1 MNRYQLETQNANR
14 VALLEQQ
21 LAESKAMADAVLS
34 AAHAEYEASK
44 ANVIAAQ
51 AERDAA
57 MARALKVENQKETT
71 EAWDDNT
78 IQFARLLCELVANN
92 ATLNLE
98 DVAEGMD
105 LELAQVLSLFD
116 RAVDVW
122 ESAKKVEARDNAPNN
137 KGTL

>member
-1 MNRYQLETQNANR
+1 MSSDTYANR

-21 LAESKAMADAVLS
+21 LAEAKAMADAALS

-44 ANVIAAQ
+44 ANIIAAQ

-57 MARALKVENQKETT
+57 MARALKAENQKETT

-122 ESAKKVEARDNAPNN
+122 ESAKKVEARDHAPNN

>member
-1 MNRYQLETQNANR
+1 MSSDTYANR

-21 LAESKAMADAVLS
+21 LAEAKAMADAVLS

-57 MARALKVENQKETT
+57 MARALKAENQKETT
-71 EAWDDNT
+71 EAWNDNT

-122 ESAKKVEARDNAPNN
+122 EFAKKVDAQDNAPNN

>member
-1 MNRYQLETQNANR
+1 MSSDTYANR

-21 LAESKAMADAVLS
+21 LAEAKAMADAALS

-57 MARALKVENQKETT
+57 MARALKAENQKETT

-122 ESAKKVEARDNAPNN
+122 ESAKTVEARDHAPNN

>member
-1 MNRYQLETQNANR
+1 MKHRKQTSSPHKRRETLR
-14 VALLEQQ
+14 W
-21 LAESKAMADAVLS
+21 
-34 AAHAEYEASK
+34 
-44 ANVIAAQ
+44 
-51 AERDAA
+51 
-57 MARALKVENQKETT
+57 RALKAESQKETT

-122 ESAKKVEARDNAPNN
+122 ESAKTVEARDHAPNN